1 MTERDAKSTTVWI
14 IRAVMYVVY
23 AFFIVSLLI
32 LLQGFAESVRCVVS
46 LRTGS
51 WPARL
56 HDVQETETMLMH
68 EQEEL
73 REAGKR

>member
-32 LLQGFAESVRCVVS
+32 LLQGFLLLLLGADPN
-46 LRTGS
+46 TGF
-51 WPARL
+51 
-56 HDVQETETMLMH
+56 T
-68 EQEEL
+68 
-73 REAGKR
+73 